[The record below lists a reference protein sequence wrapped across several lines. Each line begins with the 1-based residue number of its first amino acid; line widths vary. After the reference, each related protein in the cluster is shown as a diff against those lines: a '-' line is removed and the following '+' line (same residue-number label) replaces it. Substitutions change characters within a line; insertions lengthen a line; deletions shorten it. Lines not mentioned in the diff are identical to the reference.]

1 MQSLE
6 IEVKT
11 SIKKGGRKT
20 RDWQPKGRR
29 NAEPDE
35 VGKALE
41 DLQSTIIGVPILSTT
56 EEAQASSVFICA

>member
-35 VGKALE
+35 VGKA
-41 DLQSTIIGVPILSTT
+41 
-56 EEAQASSVFICA
+56 